1 MKVRKRGEKLLYTKH
16 LQKGGLTIYRG
27 ERLRGGHFSLR
38 FLAPI
43 GKFIGKT
50 ALSLGK
56 RIVKKAAP
64 KVAQAALET
73 GQDVL
78 SGITSVRSALKE
90 GVKRGRKQLA
100 STTCPALMEELQGYE
115 K

>member
-1 MKVRKRGEKLLYTKH
+1 MKH
-16 LQKGGLTIYRG
+16 LQIGGLTMYKG
-27 ERLRGGHFSLR
+27 ERLRGGHFSLH

-50 ALSLGK
+50 ALKVGK
-56 RIVKKAAP
+56 NIFCKAAP

-78 SGITSVRSALKE
+78 SGKTSVKHALKE
-90 GVKRGRKQLA
+90 GVKKR
-100 STTCPALMEELQGYE
+100 
-115 K
+115 